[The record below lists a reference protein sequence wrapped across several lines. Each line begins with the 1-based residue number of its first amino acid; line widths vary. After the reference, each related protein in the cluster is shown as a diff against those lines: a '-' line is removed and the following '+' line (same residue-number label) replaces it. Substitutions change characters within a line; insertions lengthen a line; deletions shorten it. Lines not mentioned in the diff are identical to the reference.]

1 MSRRNISGN
10 SPWEPIV
17 GYSRAVRVGNVI
29 HVAGTTAT
37 GDDGK
42 IVGKG
47 DAYAQA
53 RQVFKNVE
61 RALASAGASLSD
73 VVRTRMFVTDISQWE
88 AVGRAHGEFFR
99 DVRPAATMVEVTKLI
114 DPDMMVEIEVEAI
127 LIEQGGAAP
136 HPPPTPPTKDRSESG
151 APSSLLP

>member
-1 MSRRNISGN
+1 MTRQNVPGN

-47 DAYAQA
+47 DLYAQSV
-53 RQVFKNVE
+53 QVFRNIE
-61 RALASAGASLSD
+61 RALERAGASLRD
-73 VVRTRMFVTDISQWE
+73 VVRTRMYVTDISQWE
-88 AVGRAHGEFFR
+88 ALGRAHGEFFR
-99 DVRPAATMVEVTKLI
+99 EIRPAATMVEVSRLI
-114 DPDMMVEIEVEAI
+114 DPDMLVEVEADAV
-127 LIEQGGAAP
+127 LDGW
-136 HPPPTPPTKDRSESG
+136 PPVG
-151 APSSLLP
+151 